1 MFQGVVQLADQLAM
15 LAAQLERVAVQGQA
29 GLGRMLDQ
37 GMRLAAVE
45 VQAVDPDNS
54 CRTIG
59 KGCQQAAEVHL
70 HQQQLEQLVAILTGQ
85 RREPLHLA
93 NPLLDAMSQT
103 IQ

>member
-1 MFQGVVQLADQLAM
+1 MILLQDPLLAAAQGMFQGVVQLADQLAM
-15 LAAQLERVAVQGQA
+15 LAAQLERVAVQGQV

-59 KGCQQAAEVHL
+59 K
-70 HQQQLEQLVAILTGQ
+70 VASRLPRSICTNNNSSNWL
-85 RREPLHLA
+85 R
-93 NPLLDAMSQT
+93 S
-103 IQ
+103 